1 MKRGLLFVLPVLA
14 AAFAACSTEV
24 KEERQFVN
32 LSQVVC
38 SFHGA
43 GNEPLAIEVKKSPTE
58 WTVESEASWVTAERT
73 DGRTLTIT
81 VADNDAS
88 AERSTTVTVEAGQAV
103 QHIKVVQLAPDSEI
117 ATYRRLDALANGGVM
132 SPGGKYVAGYTAFI
146 DESDAAGFRYT
157 VSFIDLDTGEVT
169 EVGPFFKSQY
179 DFFST
184 QAVTDQGVLFI
195 NLGMTGE
202 CLMIDLDGNASF
214 VERIDGCESWPHV
227 SRTSEDGRYWVG
239 YVTERKGFYRPVLW
253 TDGVPELLP
262 MPEKNYRDEDFTTG
276 ILGRGISNDG
286 SVIYGST
293 WENSDFGMLYW
304 VNNGENTGKPKWVG
318 EDVRKVT
325 PVVLERPDGTTYETH
340 IADGLICDATATK
353 ISPSGKWIAST
364 YRTEEISE
372 NKQAIKKIQKAAF
385 YNTETE
391 TTTIVEDY
399 GESMGMY
406 VTDDGIAFI
415 AIGTYASTSSVVYDL
430 NTGTDLG
437 DMADWIKNNYGIIVP
452 DGNISRITPDGSCV
466 LGFSPLASASGVNF
480 FWWYI
485 APPLEE

>member
-1 MKRGLLFVLPVLA
+1 M
-14 AAFAACSTEV
+14 
-24 KEERQFVN
+24 N

-43 GNEPLAIEVKKSPTE
+43 GNEPLAIEVKTSPTE

-73 DGRTLTIT
+73 DDRTLTIT

-88 AERSTTVTVEAGQAV
+88 AERSATVTVEAGQAV
-103 QHIKVVQLAPDSEI
+103 QHIEVVQLAPDGEF
-117 ATYRRLDALANGGVM
+117 ATYRRLEALANGGVM

-157 VSFIDLDTGEVT
+157 VSFIDLDTGELT

-195 NLGMTGE
+195 NLGSTGG
-202 CLMIDLDGNASF
+202 CLMIDLDGNATF
-214 VERIDGCESWPHV
+214 VERIDGCVGQPCV

-239 YVTERKGFYRPVLW
+239 YVLERKGFYRPVLW

-262 MPEKNYRDEDFTTG
+262 MPEKNFRDEDFITG
-276 ILGRGISNDG
+276 VLGRGISNDG

-293 WENSDFGMLYW
+293 WENSDFGMVYW
-304 VNNGENTGKPKWVG
+304 KKVGGEWQVAYAGK
-318 EDVRKVT
+318 DVRKVT
-325 PVVLERPDGTTYETH
+325 PVKMINVRGEEYDTH
-340 IADGLICDATATK
+340 IADGLICTAEHTK
-353 ISPSGKWIAST
+353 VSHRGTWLAST
-364 YRTEEISE
+364 YRTETITEDRRSWTRVHR
-372 NKQAIKKIQKAAF
+372 AAF

-391 TTTIVEDY
+391 QTVVIDDL
-399 GESMGMY
+399 GECIGVH

-415 AIGTYASTSSVVYDL
+415 SEGYTFFTGGHVYDL
-430 NTGTDLG
+430 NAGTYLG
-437 DMADWIKNNYGIIVP
+437 TLSEWVYQHYGIHVP
-452 DGNISRITPDGSCV
+452 DSSWVRYMAPNGRLHGYYMIEMAGMGLQHLGWYVTPVG
-466 LGFSPLASASGVNF
+466 
-480 FWWYI
+480 
-485 APPLEE
+485 E